1 MTQQVT
7 AAPPAQGA
15 GTFEPTSAGP
25 LGTARAFG
33 VMAGGP
39 LVLVTAASVS
49 LAATLRALVRRR
61 RPHPAAVAGSAATAV
76 YVGLLR
82 PWMSAWGARDDERRK
97 PLPGDEVVPDPGLQQ
112 THAITVDVP
121 PQDVWGWV
129 AQLGQDRAGFYSHRR
144 LENLA
149 GCRMPDAREV
159 RPEWQERAVGETVPL
174 HPSAG
179 LTVRR
184 FDPGRAIA
192 LEGWYLVLEP
202 LDGGRTRLY
211 ARTRVPR
218 GLPTLSYAA
227 FVELPHFIMEP
238 RMLRTIKA
246 RAEEARAAGR

>member
-1 MTQQVT
+1 MTQQAT
-7 AAPPAQGA
+7 ATPPTQRA
-15 GTFEPTSAGP
+15 GTFEPAPAGP

-39 LVLVTAASVS
+39 VVLLTAAGVS
-49 LAATLRALVRRR
+49 LAATLRALALRR
-61 RPHPAAVAGSAATAV
+61 RPHPAAVAGSVAAAA
-76 YVGLLR
+76 YVGLVR
-82 PWMSAWGARDDERRK
+82 PWIGAWGARDDERHK

-112 THAITVDVP
+112 THAITVDAP
-121 PQDVWGWV
+121 LQDVWAWV
-129 AQLGQDRAGFYSHRR
+129 AQLGQDRAGFYSYRW

-149 GCRMPDAREV
+149 GCHMPHAREV

-179 LTVRR
+179 LKVRR

-192 LEGWYLVLEP
+192 LEGWYLALEP
-202 LDGGRTRLY
+202 LDRDRTRLY

-227 FVELPHFIMEP
+227 FVELPHFIMER

-246 RAEEARAAGR
+246 RAEEARARP